1 MNTNI
6 KSTSFGHI
14 AAFFTIVIWGTT
26 FIATKVLLRV
36 LTPVEILF
44 CRFFLGYLILWLVT
58 PKGLRLD
65 NRRQEFYFMAAGLL
79 GVTLY
84 FLLENFALTLT
95 LAANVGVIIAI
106 APFFT
111 ALFDYFFLHGER
123 PGPRF
128 FIGFIVAITGIC
140 LISFRGDNTV
150 QLNPAGDLLAI
161 TAAVVWAGYSTFTKK
176 ISSFG
181 YGTILTTRRIFFYG
195 LLFMVPALFIFGFHL
210 DLSVFIE
217 FKSLANILFLGF
229 GASALCFVTW
239 NLAVK
244 LLGPVKTSVYIYM
257 VPVITVVTSVIILH
271 EHITLLAI
279 LGIGLTIAGLFLSES
294 RLNFKRQKIVNE
306 KEELRS

>member
-1 MNTNI
+1 MNT
-6 KSTSFGHI
+6 KSTSLGHL

-26 FIATKVLLRV
+26 FIATKVLLQV

-44 CRFFLGYLILWLVT
+44 YRFFLGYLILWLVV
-58 PKGLRLD
+58 PKNLKLD
-65 NRRQEFYFMAAGLL
+65 NHKQELYFMAAGLL

-84 FLLENFALTLT
+84 FLLENVALTFT

-111 ALFDYFFLHGER
+111 ALFDYIFLHGER
-123 PGPRF
+123 PRLRF
-128 FIGFIVAITGIC
+128 FIGFFVAITGIC

-150 QLNPAGDLLAI
+150 HLNPAGDLLAI
-161 TAAVVWAGYSTFTKK
+161 AAAVVWAGYSTFTKR
-176 ISSFG
+176 ISTFG

-195 LLFMVPALFIFGFHL
+195 LVFMIPALFIFGFHL
-210 DLSVFIE
+210 DFSVFTE
-217 FKSLANILFLGF
+217 FKNLANILFLGF

-271 EHITLLAI
+271 EHVTLPAV

-294 RLNFKRQKIVNE
+294 RLDFKRQKTINE
-306 KEELRS
+306 KEELRG

>member
-1 MNTNI
+1 
-6 KSTSFGHI
+6 
-14 AAFFTIVIWGTT
+14 
-26 FIATKVLLRV
+26 
-36 LTPVEILF
+36 
-44 CRFFLGYLILWLVT
+44 
-58 PKGLRLD
+58 
-65 NRRQEFYFMAAGLL
+65 MAAGLL

-84 FLLENFALTLT
+84 FLLENFALTFT

-123 PGPRF
+123 PRLRF
-128 FIGFIVAITGIC
+128 FIGFFMAITGIC

-150 QLNPAGDLLAI
+150 HLNPAGDLLAI
-161 TAAVVWAGYSTFTKK
+161 AAAVVWAGYSTFTKR
-176 ISSFG
+176 ISTFG

-195 LLFMVPALFIFGFHL
+195 LVFMIPALFIFGFHL
-210 DLSVFIE
+210 DFSVFTE
-217 FKSLANILFLGF
+217 FKNLANILFLGF

-271 EHITLLAI
+271 EHVTLPAV

-294 RLNFKRQKIVNE
+294 RLDFKRQKTINE
-306 KEELRS
+306 KEELRG

>member
-1 MNTNI
+1 MNT
-6 KSTSFGHI
+6 KSASIGHI
-14 AAFFTIVIWGTT
+14 AAFFTIIIWGTT

-44 CRFFLGYLILWLVT
+44 YRFFLGYLVLWLVA
-58 PKGLRLD
+58 PRNLKLNSRK
-65 NRRQEFYFMAAGLL
+65 QEFYFMAAGLL

-84 FLLENFALTLT
+84 FLLENFALTFT

-111 ALFDYFFLHGER
+111 ALFDYFFLHGEK
-123 PGPRF
+123 PGLRF
-128 FIGFIVAITGIC
+128 FIGFVVAITGIC
-140 LISFRGDNTV
+140 LISFRGDSTV

-161 TAAVVWAGYSTFTKK
+161 AAAVVWAGYSTFTKK
-176 ISSFG
+176 ISTFG
-181 YGTILTTRRIFFYG
+181 YGTIQTTRRIFFYG
-195 LLFMVPALFIFGFHL
+195 LLFMIPALFVFGFHL
-210 DLSVFIE
+210 DFSVFTE
-217 FKSLANILFLGF
+217 FKNLANILFLGF

-271 EHITLLAI
+271 EHVTLPAI
-279 LGIGLTIAGLFLSES
+279 LGIVLTIAGLFLSES
-294 RLNFKRQKIVNE
+294 RLSLKRQKSLNK
-306 KEELRS
+306 KEELRG

>member
-1 MNTNI
+1 MNT
-6 KSTSFGHI
+6 KSTSLGHL

-26 FIATKVLLRV
+26 FIATKVLLQV

-44 CRFFLGYLILWLVT
+44 YRFFLGYLILWLVV
-58 PKGLRLD
+58 PKNLKLD
-65 NRRQEFYFMAAGLL
+65 NHKQELYFMAAGLL

-84 FLLENFALTLT
+84 FLLENFALTFT

-123 PGPRF
+123 PRLRF
-128 FIGFIVAITGIC
+128 FIGFFVAITGIC

-150 QLNPAGDLLAI
+150 HLNPAGDLLAI
-161 TAAVVWAGYSTFTKK
+161 AAAVVWAGYSTFTKR
-176 ISSFG
+176 ISTFG

-195 LLFMVPALFIFGFHL
+195 LVFMIPALFIFGFHL
-210 DLSVFIE
+210 DFSVFTE
-217 FKSLANILFLGF
+217 FKNLANILFLGF

-271 EHITLLAI
+271 EHVTLPAA

-294 RLNFKRQKIVNE
+294 RLDFKRQKTINE
-306 KEELRS
+306 KEELRG

>member
-1 MNTNI
+1 MNT
-6 KSTSFGHI
+6 KSTSLGHL

-26 FIATKVLLRV
+26 FIATKVLLQV

-44 CRFFLGYLILWLVT
+44 YRFFLGYLILLLVV
-58 PKGLRLD
+58 PKNLKLD
-65 NRRQEFYFMAAGLL
+65 NHKQELYFMAAGLL

-84 FLLENFALTLT
+84 FLLEYFAHTIT

-123 PGPRF
+123 PRLRF
-128 FIGFIVAITGIC
+128 FIGFFVAITGIC

-150 QLNPAGDLLAI
+150 HLNPAGDLLAI
-161 TAAVVWAGYSTFTKK
+161 AAAVVWAGYSTFTKR
-176 ISSFG
+176 ISTFG

-195 LLFMVPALFIFGFHL
+195 LVFMIPALFIFGFHL
-210 DLSVFIE
+210 DFSVFTE
-217 FKSLANILFLGF
+217 FKNLANILFLGF

-271 EHITLLAI
+271 EHVTLPAV

-294 RLNFKRQKIVNE
+294 RLDFKRQKTINE
-306 KEELRS
+306 KEELRG

>member
-106 APFFT
+106 APFSP
-111 ALFDYFFLHGER
+111 H
-123 PGPRF
+123 
-128 FIGFIVAITGIC
+128 C
-140 LISFRGDNTV
+140 LITFSFMENGPGRG
-150 QLNPAGDLLAI
+150 
-161 TAAVVWAGYSTFTKK
+161 F
-176 ISSFG
+176 SS
-181 YGTILTTRRIFFYG
+181 G
-195 LLFMVPALFIFGFHL
+195 LSWRLQ
-210 DLSVFIE
+210 
-217 FKSLANILFLGF
+217 
-229 GASALCFVTW
+229 ASA
-239 NLAVK
+239 
-244 LLGPVKTSVYIYM
+244 
-257 VPVITVVTSVIILH
+257 
-271 EHITLLAI
+271 
-279 LGIGLTIAGLFLSES
+279 
-294 RLNFKRQKIVNE
+294 
-306 KEELRS
+306 